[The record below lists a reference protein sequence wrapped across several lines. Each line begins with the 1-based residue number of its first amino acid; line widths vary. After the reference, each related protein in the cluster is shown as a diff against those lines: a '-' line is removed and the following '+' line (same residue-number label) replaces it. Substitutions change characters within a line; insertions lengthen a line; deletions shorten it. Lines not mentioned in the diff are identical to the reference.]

1 MNHRIRVCFNPEDRG
16 SVLTEKEWDS
26 LLRIQT
32 TGRDDSNADQY
43 RYPYE
48 PTPYPV
54 LERLAGSGLI
64 GKRNLLLDYGCGKG
78 RVDFFLAWQLR
89 CRCIG
94 VDYDTRMIRTAMV
107 NRYKAVSGIRTEFV
121 LAPAEEYQIPEKVD
135 RIYFFNPFSGQ
146 ILQKVLARIRDSWYA
161 RPRQIFLFVYYP
173 SSAFISTLM
182 AQDFLEFQDEIDCTD
197 LFAGH
202 DDRERIMI
210 FSTPVLIDDGLQAG
224 FDSFLPAFI

>member
-1 MNHRIRVCFNPEDRG
+1 MNHRIRVCFDPEDRG

-26 LLRIQT
+26 LLKIQT

-54 LERLAGSGLI
+54 LERLASSGLI

-89 CRCIG
+89 CKCIG
-94 VDYDTRMIRTAMV
+94 VDYDTRLIRTAMV
-107 NRYKAVSGIRTEFV
+107 NRYKAVSGVRTEFI
-121 LAPAEEYQIPEKVD
+121 LSPAEEYQIPDKVD

-224 FDSFLPAFI
+224 FDSFFPAFI

>member
-1 MNHRIRVCFNPEDRG
+1 MPGPGRQG
-16 SVLTEKEWDS
+16 GVLTEKEWDS
-26 LLRIQT
+26 LLKIQT
-32 TGRDDSNADQY
+32 TGRDDSKADQY

-78 RVDFFLAWQLR
+78 RVDFFLAWQRR
-89 CRCIG
+89 CKCIG

-107 NRYKAVSGIRTEFV
+107 NRYKAVSGIRTEFF
-121 LAPAEEYQIPEKVD
+121 LTAAEDYQIPDKVD
-135 RIYFFNPFSGQ
+135 RIYFFNPFSVQ
-146 ILQKVLARIRDSWYA
+146 ILHKVLARIRDSWYEC
-161 RPRQIFLFVYYP
+161 PRQIFLFVYYP
-173 SSAFISTLM
+173 SSGFISALM

-197 LFAGH
+197 LFEGN

-210 FSTPVLIDDGLQAG
+210 FSTPVLIEEGLRRG
-224 FDSFLPAFI
+224 FDSFRPAFI

>member
-1 MNHRIRVCFNPEDRG
+1 M
-16 SVLTEKEWDS
+16 TEIEWDS
-26 LLRIQT
+26 LLKIQT

-78 RVDFFLAWQLR
+78 RGDFFLAWQLR

>member
-1 MNHRIRVCFNPEDRG
+1 M
-16 SVLTEKEWDS
+16 TEIEWDS
-26 LLRIQT
+26 LLKIQT

-94 VDYDTRMIRTAMV
+94 VDYDTRKIRTAMV

>member
-1 MNHRIRVCFNPEDRG
+1 MPY
-16 SVLTEKEWDS
+16 SVSADEQTLIEFWD
-26 LLRIQT
+26 QT
-32 TGRDDSNADQY
+32 FSSQVKDQSSIDPKAPDSD
-43 RYPYE
+43 
-48 PTPYPV
+48 
-54 LERLAGSGLI
+54 
-64 GKRNLLLDYGCGKG
+64 RNLAPSDQLFQAAASLGRKKKVLDYGCGKG

-146 ILQKVLARIRDSWYA
+146 ILQKVLARIRDSWYD

>member
-1 MNHRIRVCFNPEDRG
+1 M
-16 SVLTEKEWDS
+16 TEKEWDS
-26 LLRIQT
+26 LLKIQT

-107 NRYKAVSGIRTEFV
+107 NRYKAVSG
-121 LAPAEEYQIPEKVD
+121 EYQIPDKVD

>member
-1 MNHRIRVCFNPEDRG
+1 M
-16 SVLTEKEWDS
+16 TEKEWDS
-26 LLRIQT
+26 LLKIQT

-107 NRYKAVSGIRTEFV
+107 NRYKAVSGIRTLTFPPD
-121 LAPAEEYQIPEKVD
+121 PAASPHAKARCDAARYS
-135 RIYFFNPFSGQ
+135 FF
-146 ILQKVLARIRDSWYA
+146 
-161 RPRQIFLFVYYP
+161 
-173 SSAFISTLM
+173 AF
-182 AQDFLEFQDEIDCTD
+182 
-197 LFAGH
+197 
-202 DDRERIMI
+202 RKER
-210 FSTPVLIDDGLQAG
+210 
-224 FDSFLPAFI
+224 

>member
-1 MNHRIRVCFNPEDRG
+1 
-16 SVLTEKEWDS
+16 
-26 LLRIQT
+26 
-32 TGRDDSNADQY
+32 
-43 RYPYE
+43 
-48 PTPYPV
+48 
-54 LERLAGSGLI
+54 
-64 GKRNLLLDYGCGKG
+64 
-78 RVDFFLAWQLR
+78 VDFFLAWQLR

-173 SSAFISTLM
+173 STAFISTLM

>member
-64 GKRNLLLDYGCGKG
+64 GKRNLLLEYGCGKG

-146 ILQKVLARIRDSWYA
+146 ILQKVLARIRDSWYD

>member
-1 MNHRIRVCFNPEDRG
+1 MNHRIRVCFDPEDRG

-26 LLRIQT
+26 LLKIQT

-64 GKRNLLLDYGCGKG
+64 GKGNLLLDYGCGKG

-89 CRCIG
+89 CKCIG
-94 VDYDTRMIRTAMV
+94 VDYDTRLIRTAMV
-107 NRYKAVSGIRTEFV
+107 NRYKAVSGVRTEFI
-121 LAPAEEYQIPEKVD
+121 LSPAEEYQIPDKVD

-224 FDSFLPAFI
+224 FDSFFPAFI

>member
-1 MNHRIRVCFNPEDRG
+1 M
-16 SVLTEKEWDS
+16 TEIEWDS
-26 LLRIQT
+26 LLKIQT
-32 TGRDDSNADQY
+32 TGRDDSKADQY

-182 AQDFLEFQDEIDCTD
+182 AQNFLEFQDEIDCTD

-224 FDSFLPAFI
+224 FDSLLPAFI

>member
-1 MNHRIRVCFNPEDRG
+1 M
-16 SVLTEKEWDS
+16 TEIEWDS
-26 LLRIQT
+26 LLKIQT

-78 RVDFFLAWQLR
+78 RVDFFLAGQLR

>member
-1 MNHRIRVCFNPEDRG
+1 M
-16 SVLTEKEWDS
+16 TEKEWDR
-26 LLRIQT
+26 LLKIQT

-43 RYPYE
+43 RYQYE

-54 LERLAGSGLI
+54 MARLAGSGLI
-64 GKRNLLLDYGCGKG
+64 GKRNLMLENGCGKG
-78 RVDFFLAWQLR
+78 RVDFFLAWQRR
-89 CRCIG
+89 CKCIG

>member
-1 MNHRIRVCFNPEDRG
+1 M
-16 SVLTEKEWDS
+16 TEIEWDS
-26 LLRIQT
+26 LLKIQT
-32 TGRDDSNADQY
+32 TGRDDSKADQY

-78 RVDFFLAWQLR
+78 RVDFVDFFLAWQLR

-146 ILQKVLARIRDSWYA
+146 ILQKVLARIRDSWYD

>member
-1 MNHRIRVCFNPEDRG
+1 M
-16 SVLTEKEWDS
+16 TEIEWDS
-26 LLRIQT
+26 LLKIQT
-32 TGRDDSNADQY
+32 TGRDDSKADQY

-146 ILQKVLARIRDSWYA
+146 ILHKV
-161 RPRQIFLFVYYP
+161 
-173 SSAFISTLM
+173 T
-182 AQDFLEFQDEIDCTD
+182 E
-197 LFAGH
+197 
-202 DDRERIMI
+202 
-210 FSTPVLIDDGLQAG
+210 
-224 FDSFLPAFI
+224 

>member
-1 MNHRIRVCFNPEDRG
+1 M
-16 SVLTEKEWDS
+16 TEIEWDS
-26 LLRIQT
+26 LLKIQT

-78 RVDFFLAWQLR
+78 RVDSFLAWQLR